1 MQQRPKVLCL
11 SSWYPNQL
19 KPTEGNFVEQHLKAA
34 SQIADVA
41 LIHVVLSDQHQTIT
55 LQEKT
60 APYYQKVIYIPRS
73 KVFLVGKL
81 IAYFQLLMAYWK
93 HALLTPIGKPDLIH
107 GAVLYPVGLIGLMLK
122 LRFRKPLLFTE
133 HWTCYHEYTQPQP
146 SLWQKMMLKFIGNRS
161 QLILPVSL
169 DLAAAMQRFGI
180 KRTMKVIA
188 NVVNTDLFV
197 PQAQKAHANFRFVH
211 VSSLDPI
218 QKNFHLLV
226 NAFYELKK
234 QQNNVELHV
243 VSDGDFEPYRKAL
256 DGLDFTSSIHFH
268 GPQDP
273 EGVAA
278 IMQFADAFVLSSRYE
293 NLPCVL
299 LEALA
304 TGTPM
309 IATNVGG
316 VAEIINS
323 GNGIL
328 VPSEDKKALLAAMQA
343 IQQKSYDADQMHQEA
358 VLKYSQNAIAAQLAA
373 AYQQVLS

>member
-1 MQQRPKVLCL
+1 
-11 SSWYPNQL
+11 
-19 KPTEGNFVEQHLKAA
+19 
-34 SQIADVA
+34 
-41 LIHVVLSDQHQTIT
+41 
-55 LQEKT
+55 
-60 APYYQKVIYIPRS
+60 
-73 KVFLVGKL
+73 
-81 IAYFQLLMAYWK
+81 
-93 HALLTPIGKPDLIH
+93 
-107 GAVLYPVGLIGLMLK
+107 
-122 LRFRKPLLFTE
+122 
-133 HWTCYHEYTQPQP
+133 
-146 SLWQKMMLKFIGNRS
+146 
-161 QLILPVSL
+161 
-169 DLAAAMQRFGI
+169 
-180 KRTMKVIA
+180 MKVVA

-234 QQNNVELHV
+234 QQSNIELHV

-256 DGLDFTSSIHFH
+256 DGLDFASSIHFH

-278 IMQFADAFVLSSRYE
+278 ILQFADAFVLSSRYE

-299 LEALA
+299 LESLA

-328 VPSEDKKALLAAMQA
+328 VPSEDKAALVSAMQA

-358 VLKYSQNAIAAQLAA
+358 VLKYSQTAIAAQLAA